1 VPTSDYL
8 NLFLDAGISDRR
20 DQENYGRRLDAY
32 LAQERITVGDIVGIG
47 ERGTGGNL
55 DLYVVHR
62 QALALATERGM
73 FNKRIEI
80 QRVAP
85 IASIARLRATQ
96 EGFKGTE
103 LTITANEANGHELF
117 KIVWGLGGPDWV
129 GPLVERQRQNLFSVI
144 SKVMDL
150 ASEAPA
156 RPSVAT
162 AASKAEAL
170 MDWAA
175 DVVKTSGAPVTVQLV
190 EEHANM
196 VAATLRLY
204 KFLPLGGVDD
214 FNKFFPNGGMP
225 DGTPIETFDDLY
237 RQVVATVGDARR
249 VDQVIDRYL
258 ADHYSEFVNGC
269 REQYA

>member
-1 VPTSDYL
+1 
-8 NLFLDAGISDRR
+8 
-20 DQENYGRRLDAY
+20 
-32 LAQERITVGDIVGIG
+32 
-47 ERGTGGNL
+47 
-55 DLYVVHR
+55 
-62 QALALATERGM
+62 
-73 FNKRIEI
+73 
-80 QRVAP
+80 
-85 IASIARLRATQ
+85 
-96 EGFKGTE
+96 
-103 LTITANEANGHELF
+103 
-117 KIVWGLGGPDWV
+117 
-129 GPLVERQRQNLFSVI
+129 
-144 SKVMDL
+144 
-150 ASEAPA
+150 
-156 RPSVAT
+156 
-162 AASKAEAL
+162 